1 MTDTIGTP
9 RTQVVMDYDDLTRM
23 MEELADKVADKVR
36 AITQTPND
44 GQDQDRLLSAKE
56 VRAIFSVT
64 DKTLHVWDKTGFL
77 PRVRIGGVVR
87 YRRED
92 VERAAQV
99 KGK

>member
-23 MEELADKVADKVR
+23 MDEMADKIADNVKQ
-36 AITQTPND
+36 ITQTTNE
-44 GQDQDRLLSAKE
+44 GQDQGRLMSAKE
-56 VRAIFSVT
+56 VRVIFGVT
-64 DKTLHVWDKTGFL
+64 DKTLHVWNKTGFL

>member
-9 RTQVVMDYDDLTRM
+9 RTQVVMDYDDLTRV
-23 MEELADKVADKVR
+23 MEEMADKIADKVKGIA
-36 AITQTPND
+36 QTPSD
-44 GQDQDRLLSAKE
+44 GQEQDRLLSAKE
-56 VRAIFSVT
+56 VRTIIGVT
-64 DKTLHVWDKTGFL
+64 DKTLHVWNKTGFL
-77 PRVRIGGVVR
+77 PRLRIGGVVR